1 MEQIAPYTPTQ
12 DEKMTAMLAHLLP
25 IFVPILGPLVIY
37 FSRRGSRFVAFHAL
51 QAALLQCVL
60 IVGGFAL
67 FICWFVFLMI
77 LTHGMSEWSIRGMA
91 FAMFIWVAFQMA
103 MMGVYALY
111 ASKAIVGK
119 WSEYPLVGLWA
130 RRWVGIAPQQPQKP
144 SADSGPQSAA

>member
-1 MEQIAPYTPTQ
+1 
-12 DEKMTAMLAHLLP
+12 MLAHLLP

-51 QAALLQCVL
+51 QAALLQCIL
-60 IVGGFAL
+60 IVGGIAL

-91 FAMFIWVAFQMA
+91 FGMFISVAFQMA
-103 MMGVYALY
+103 MMGVYALF
-111 ASKAIVGK
+111 AGKALVGE

-130 RRWVGIAPQQPQKP
+130 RRWAGIAPQQ
-144 SADSGPQSAA
+144 SAEVPPDSNAQPLS